1 MKKVLAAILLVT
13 YFAFSSG
20 VVVNY
25 HYCMD
30 QLASAKLFEKD
41 SDVCGMCGMHN
52 SPLNDCCRDEVK
64 VFKSTDDQTSPASLS
79 FIIKAPQADAVE
91 LSSFLFLPIRNHS
104 ESIFAVAHPPPLLTE
119 QDTYLQNRV
128 FRI

>member
-1 MKKVLAAILLVT
+1 MKKILASILLLT

-20 VVVNY
+20 VVINY

-41 SDVCGMCGMHN
+41 SDVCGECGMHSSESN
-52 SPLNDCCRDEVK
+52 GCCHDEVK
-64 VFKSTDDQTSPASLS
+64 VLKAEEDQNLPSSIAFS
-79 FIIKAPQADAVE
+79 IKAPAVQ
-91 LSSFLFLPIRNHS
+91 LSEVSEFIYFSFRNLH
-104 ESIFAVAHPPPLLTE
+104 ESLHATAYPPPLLTE